1 MKYELE
7 VEKRE
12 RAGKGVARQLRRQG
26 KIPGV
31 LYGGGKSEFVAMD
44 HKIARN
50 LVISQVGH
58 TGLLTVRISGAQ
70 ERIAVLQDHQ
80 IDPITGAI
88 LHVDLYEVSMK
99 KPIRVRVPVTI
110 IGEVPLGVKEGGI
123 LHQPM
128 RELHIECL
136 PDQIPD
142 HIEINAT
149 EFGVGDGVHVKEV
162 DVPAGVKI
170 LDDED
175 LMVVHVAAKMSEA
188 KLESLLAREAGEGVA
203 PVATAEKAAV
213 EVAAAPTAAPDSK
226 AKAAPDSKAKVA
238 PDTKAKAAPDT
249 KAKESKK

>member
-7 VEKRE
+7 VEKRDQ
-12 RAGKGVARQLRRQG
+12 AGKGVARQLRRQG

-44 HKIARN
+44 HKIARS

-88 LHVDLYEVSMK
+88 LHVDLFEVSMK
-99 KPIRVRVPVTI
+99 KAIRVKVPVTV

-123 LHQPM
+123 LHQVL

-136 PDQIPD
+136 PAQIPD
-142 HIEINAT
+142 HIEIDASG
-149 EFGVGDGVHVKEV
+149 FGIGDGVHVKEV
-162 DVPAGVKI
+162 AVPAGIKI

-175 LMVVHVAAKMSEA
+175 LMVAHVATKMSEA
-188 KLESLLAREAGEGVA
+188 KLESLLAREAAEGVS

-213 EVAAAPTAAPDSK
+213 EGAAAGGAVAGSDKAKVAPDSK
-226 AKAAPDSKAKVA
+226 AK
-238 PDTKAKAAPDT
+238 
-249 KAKESKK
+249 EGKK

>member
-1 MKYELE
+1 LFIHSHLEEVKAMKYELE

-31 LYGGGKSEFVAMD
+31 LYGEGKSEFVAMD

-70 ERIAVLQDHQ
+70 ERIVVLQDHQ

-88 LHVDLYEVSMK
+88 LHVDLFEVSMK
-99 KPIRVRVPVTI
+99 KPIRVKVPVTV
-110 IGEVPLGVKEGGI
+110 IGEVPVGVKEGGI

-136 PDQIPD
+136 PAQIPD
-142 HIEINAT
+142 HIEINAS
-149 EFGVGDGVHVKEV
+149 EFGIGQGVHVKEV
-162 DVPAGVKI
+162 EVPTGVKI
-170 LDDED
+170 LDDQD
-175 LMVVHVAAKMSEA
+175 LMVVHIAAKMSEA
-188 KLESLLAREAGEGVA
+188 KLESLLAREAGEVVA
-203 PVATAEKAAV
+203 PVATAEKAKV
-213 EVAAAPTAAPDSK
+213 EEAAAPVAAAAPDSK
-226 AKAAPDSKAKVA
+226 AK
-238 PDTKAKAAPDT
+238 
-249 KAKESKK
+249 ESKK

>member
-88 LHVDLYEVSMK
+88 LHVDLFEVSMK
-99 KPIRVRVPVTI
+99 KPIRVKVPVTV
-110 IGEVPLGVKEGGI
+110 IGEVPVGVKEGGI

-136 PDQIPD
+136 PAQIPD
-142 HIEINAT
+142 HIEINAS
-149 EFGVGDGVHVKEV
+149 EFGIGQGVHVK
-162 DVPAGVKI
+162 DVEAPTGVKF

-175 LMVVHVAAKMSEA
+175 LMVVHIAAKMSEA
-188 KLESLLAREAGEGVA
+188 KLESLLAREAGEAVA
-203 PVATAEKAAV
+203 PVATAEKAKV
-213 EVAAAPTAAPDSK
+213 EGAAAPVAAA
-226 AKAAPDSKAKVA
+226 
-238 PDTKAKAAPDT
+238 DTKAKAAPDA

>member
-31 LYGGGKSEFVAMD
+31 LYGEGKSEFVAMD

-70 ERIAVLQDHQ
+70 ERIVVLQDHQ

-88 LHVDLYEVSMK
+88 LHVDLFEVSMK
-99 KPIRVRVPVTI
+99 KPIRVKVPVTV
-110 IGEVPLGVKEGGI
+110 IGEVPVGVKEGGI

-128 RELHIECL
+128 REIHIECL
-136 PDQIPD
+136 PAQIPD
-142 HIEINAT
+142 HIEINAS
-149 EFGVGDGVHVKEV
+149 EFGIGQGVHVKEV
-162 DVPAGVKI
+162 EVPTGVKI
-170 LDDED
+170 LDDQD
-175 LMVVHVAAKMSEA
+175 LMVVHIAAKMSEA
-188 KLESLLAREAGEGVA
+188 KLESLLAREAGEVVAPIATVEKAKVEEAAA
-203 PVATAEKAAV
+203 PVAA
-213 EVAAAPTAAPDSK
+213 AAPDSK
-226 AKAAPDSKAKVA
+226 AK
-238 PDTKAKAAPDT
+238 
-249 KAKESKK
+249 ESKK

>member
-7 VEKRE
+7 VEKRDQ
-12 RAGKGVARQLRRQG
+12 AGKGVARQLRRQG

-44 HKIARN
+44 HKTARN

-88 LHVDLYEVSMK
+88 LHVDLFEVSMK
-99 KPIRVRVPVTI
+99 KAIRVKVPVTV
-110 IGEVPLGVKEGGI
+110 IGEVPVGVKEGGI
-123 LHQPM
+123 LHQVM

-136 PDQIPD
+136 PAQIPD
-142 HIEINAT
+142 HIEIDASA
-149 EFGVGDGVHVKEV
+149 FGIGDGVHVKEV
-162 DVPAGVKI
+162 AVPTGVKI

-175 LMVVHVAAKMSEA
+175 LMVAHVATKMSEA
-188 KLESLLAREAGEGVA
+188 KLESLLAREVVEGEA

-213 EVAAAPTAAPDSK
+213 EGAAPGAAAAAPDK
-226 AKAAPDSKAKVA
+226 AKAASDSKV
-238 PDTKAKAAPDT
+238 
-249 KAKESKK
+249 KEGKK

>member
-7 VEKRE
+7 VEKRDQ
-12 RAGKGVARQLRRQG
+12 AGKGVARQLRRQG

-31 LYGGGKSEFVAMD
+31 LYGEGKSEFVAMD

-58 TGLLTVRISGAQ
+58 TGLLTVRISGAK

-99 KPIRVRVPVTI
+99 KPIRVKVPVTV

-136 PDQIPD
+136 PAQIPD
-142 HIEINAT
+142 HIEINAS
-149 EFGVGDGVHVKEV
+149 EFGIGQGVHVK
-162 DVPAGVKI
+162 DVEAPDGVKV
-170 LDDED
+170 LDDQD
-175 LMVVHVAAKMSEA
+175 LMVVHIAAKMSEA
-188 KLESLLAREAGEGVA
+188 KLESLLAREAGEVVA
-203 PVATAEKAAV
+203 PVATAEKPKV
-213 EVAAAPTAAPDSK
+213 EAAAAPAAAAAAAAPDSK
-226 AKAAPDSKAKVA
+226 AK
-238 PDTKAKAAPDT
+238 
-249 KAKESKK
+249 ESKK

>member
-7 VEKRE
+7 VEKRDQ
-12 RAGKGVARQLRRQG
+12 AGKGVARQLRRQG

-44 HKIARN
+44 HKTARN

-88 LHVDLYEVSMK
+88 LHVDLFEVSMK
-99 KPIRVRVPVTI
+99 KAIRVKVPVTV

-123 LHQPM
+123 LHQVL

-136 PDQIPD
+136 PAQIPD
-142 HIEINAT
+142 HIEIDASG
-149 EFGVGDGVHVKEV
+149 FGIGDGVHVKEV
-162 DVPAGVKI
+162 AVPTGIKV

-175 LMVVHVAAKMSEA
+175 LMVAHVAMKMSEA
-188 KLESLLAREAGEGVA
+188 KLESLLAREAAEGVS

-213 EVAAAPTAAPDSK
+213 EGAAVGGAVAASDK
-226 AKAAPDSKAKVA
+226 AKAAPDSKV
-238 PDTKAKAAPDT
+238 
-249 KAKESKK
+249 KEGKK

>member
-7 VEKRE
+7 VEKRD

-58 TGLLTVRISGAQ
+58 TGLLTVRIAGAQ

-99 KPIRVRVPVTI
+99 KSIRVKVPVTVV
-110 IGEVPLGVKEGGI
+110 GEVPIGVKEGGI

-136 PDQIPD
+136 PAQIPD
-142 HIEINAT
+142 HIEINAS
-149 EFGVGDGVHVKEV
+149 EFGIGDGAHVKDVEV
-162 DVPAGVKI
+162 PTGVKI
-170 LDDED
+170 LDDQD
-175 LMVVHVAAKMSEA
+175 LMVVHVATKMSEA
-188 KLESLLAREAGEGVA
+188 KLESLLAREVGEGVA
-203 PVATAEKAAV
+203 PVAIEEKAPIEGAAAP
-213 EVAAAPTAAPDSK
+213 VAAAAAAPDSK
-226 AKAAPDSKAKVA
+226 VKAAPDSKAKVA
-238 PDTKAKAAPDT
+238 PDS
-249 KAKESKK
+249 KAKEGKK

>member
-7 VEKRE
+7 VEKRD

-31 LYGGGKSEFVAMD
+31 FYGGGKSEFVAMD

-50 LVISQVGH
+50 LVLAQAGH
-58 TGLLTVRISGAQ
+58 AGLLTVRISGAQ
-70 ERIAVLQDHQ
+70 ERIAILQDHQ

-88 LHVDLYEVSMK
+88 LHVDLFEVSMK
-99 KPIRVRVPVTI
+99 KPIRVNVPVTV
-110 IGEVPLGVKEGGI
+110 IGEVPVGVKEGGI

-142 HIEINAT
+142 HIEINAS
-149 EFGVGDGVHVKEV
+149 EFGIGDGVHVKEV
-162 DVPAGVKI
+162 EAPTGVKI

-175 LMVVHVAAKMSEA
+175 LMVVHVAMKMSEA
-188 KLESLLAREAGEGVA
+188 KLEALLSREAGEGEAPPVVA
-203 PVATAEKAAV
+203 EEKAPA
-213 EVAAAPTAAPDSK
+213 EGAPAPAASAAPDSK
-226 AKAAPDSKAKVA
+226 AKAAPDSKAK
-238 PDTKAKAAPDT
+238 
-249 KAKESKK
+249 EGKK

>member
-44 HKIARN
+44 HKVARN

-58 TGLLTVRISGAQ
+58 TGIGGAQ

-99 KPIRVRVPVTI
+99 KPIRVKVPVTV
-110 IGEVPLGVKEGGI
+110 IGEVPIGVKEGGI

-136 PDQIPD
+136 PAQIPD
-142 HIEINAT
+142 HIEINAS
-149 EFGVGDGVHVKEV
+149 EFGVGQGVHVKEV
-162 DVPAGVKI
+162 EAPTGVKI

-175 LMVVHVAAKMSEA
+175 LMVVHIAAKMSEA
-188 KLESLLAREAGEGVA
+188 KLESLLAREAGEAVA
-203 PVATAEKAAV
+203 PVATAEKAKV
-213 EVAAAPTAAPDSK
+213 EGAATPVAAPDSK
-226 AKAAPDSKAKVA
+226 AK
-238 PDTKAKAAPDT
+238 
-249 KAKESKK
+249 ESKK

>member
-7 VEKRE
+7 VEKRDQ
-12 RAGKGVARQLRRQG
+12 AGKGVARQLRRQG

-31 LYGGGKSEFVAMD
+31 LYGGGKSEFVAME

-50 LVISQVGH
+50 LVLAQAGH
-58 TGLLTVRISGAQ
+58 AGLLTVRISGSE

-88 LHVDLYEVSMK
+88 LHVDLFEVSMT
-99 KPIRVRVPVTI
+99 KPIRVNVPVII
-110 IGEVPLGVKEGGI
+110 IGEVPVGVKEGGI

-136 PDQIPD
+136 PAQIPD
-142 HIEINAT
+142 HIEIDASG
-149 EFGVGDGVHVKEV
+149 FGIGDGVHIKEV
-162 DVPAGVKI
+162 EVPTGVKI

-175 LMVVHVAAKMSEA
+175 LMVAHVASKMSEA
-188 KLESLLAREAGEGVA
+188 KLESLLAREAGEGVVA
-203 PVATAEKAAV
+203 PVATAEVAEPGAV
-213 EVAAAPTAAPDSK
+213 A
-226 AKAAPDSKAKVA
+226 AAPDSKAKVA
-238 PDTKAKAAPDT
+238 PE

>member
-31 LYGGGKSEFVAMD
+31 LYGEGKSEFVAMD
-44 HKIARN
+44 HKVARN

-58 TGLLTVRISGAQ
+58 TGLLSVRISGAQ
-70 ERIAVLQDHQ
+70 ERVAVLQDHQ

-88 LHVDLYEVSMK
+88 LHVDLFEVSMK
-99 KPIRVRVPVTI
+99 KPIRVKVPVTV
-110 IGEVPLGVKEGGI
+110 IGESPVGVKEGGT

-142 HIEINAT
+142 HIEINAS
-149 EFGVGDGVHVKEV
+149 EFIIGQGVHVK
-162 DVPAGVKI
+162 DVEAPTGVKI

-175 LMVVHVAAKMSEA
+175 LMVVHIAAKMSEA

-203 PVATAEKAAV
+203 PVATVEKAKV
-213 EVAAAPTAAPDSK
+213 EGAAAPATAAPDSK
-226 AKAAPDSKAKVA
+226 AK
-238 PDTKAKAAPDT
+238 
-249 KAKESKK
+249 EGKK

>member
-31 LYGGGKSEFVAMD
+31 LYGAGKSEFVAMD

-58 TGLLTVRISGAQ
+58 TGLLTVRVSGAQ

-88 LHVDLYEVSMK
+88 LHVDLFEVSMK
-99 KPIRVRVPVTI
+99 KPIRVKVPVTV
-110 IGEVPLGVKEGGI
+110 IGEVPVGVKEGGI

-128 RELHIECL
+128 REIHIECL
-136 PDQIPD
+136 PAQIPD
-142 HIEINAT
+142 HIEINAS
-149 EFGVGDGVHVKEV
+149 EFGIGQGVHVKEV
-162 DVPAGVKI
+162 EAPTGVKI
-170 LDDED
+170 LDDQD
-175 LMVVHVAAKMSEA
+175 LMVVHIAAKMSEA
-188 KLESLLAREAGEGVA
+188 KLESLLAREAGEVVAPIATVEKAKVEGVVA
-203 PVATAEKAAV
+203 PVAA
-213 EVAAAPTAAPDSK
+213 AAPDSK
-226 AKAAPDSKAKVA
+226 AK
-238 PDTKAKAAPDT
+238 
-249 KAKESKK
+249 ESKK

>member
-7 VEKRE
+7 VER
-12 RAGKGVARQLRRQG
+12 RDQAGKGVARQLRLKG

-58 TGLLTVRISGAQ
+58 TGLLAVRISGAE

-80 IDPITGAI
+80 IDPLTGAI
-88 LHVDLYEVSMK
+88 LHVDLFEVSMK
-99 KPIRVRVPVTI
+99 KPIRVKVPVTV
-110 IGEVPLGVKEGGI
+110 IGEVPVGVKEGGT

-136 PDQIPD
+136 PAQIPD
-142 HIEINAT
+142 HIEIDASA
-149 EFGVGDGVHVKEV
+149 FGIGDGVHVKEV
-162 DVPAGVKI
+162 EAPTGVKL

-175 LMVVHVAAKMSEA
+175 LMVVHVASKMSEA

-203 PVATAEKAAV
+203 PVATAEVTAP
-213 EVAAAPTAAPDSK
+213 EAAAAAPDSK
-226 AKAAPDSKAKVA
+226 AKAAPDSKAK
-238 PDTKAKAAPDT
+238 
-249 KAKESKK
+249 EGKK

>member
-7 VEKRE
+7 VEKRD

-31 LYGGGKSEFVAMD
+31 FYGGGKSEFVAMD

-50 LVISQVGH
+50 LVLAQAGH
-58 TGLLTVRISGAQ
+58 AGLLTVRISGAQ
-70 ERIAVLQDHQ
+70 ERIAILQDHQ

-88 LHVDLYEVSMK
+88 LHVDLFEVSMK
-99 KPIRVRVPVTI
+99 KPIRVNVPVTV
-110 IGEVPLGVKEGGI
+110 IGEVPVGVKEGGI

-142 HIEINAT
+142 HIEINAS

-162 DVPAGVKI
+162 EAPTGVKI

-175 LMVVHVAAKMSEA
+175 LMVVHVAMKMSEA
-188 KLESLLAREAGEGVA
+188 KLEALLAREAGEGETA
-203 PVATAEKAAV
+203 PVVTEEKAPAEGAV
-213 EVAAAPTAAPDSK
+213 ASAASAAPESK
-226 AKAAPDSKAKVA
+226 AK
-238 PDTKAKAAPDT
+238 
-249 KAKESKK
+249 EGKK

>member
-7 VEKRE
+7 VEKRD
-12 RAGKGVARQLRRQG
+12 RAGKGVARKLRRQG

-58 TGLLTVRISGAQ
+58 TGLLTVRIPGEQ

-88 LHVDLYEVSMK
+88 LHVDLFEVSMK
-99 KPIRVRVPVTI
+99 KPIRVKVPVTV
-110 IGEVPLGVKEGGI
+110 IGEVPVGVKEGGI

-136 PDQIPD
+136 PAQIPD
-142 HIEINAT
+142 HIEINAS
-149 EFGVGDGVHVKEV
+149 EFGIGKGVHVKEIEA
-162 DVPAGVKI
+162 PTGVKI
-170 LDDED
+170 LDDQD
-175 LMVVHVAAKMSEA
+175 LMVVHVATKMSEA
-188 KLESLLAREAGEGVA
+188 KLESLLAREAGEAIA
-203 PVATAEKAAV
+203 PVATAEKAPA
-213 EVAAAPTAAPDSK
+213 EGAATPAAAATSESK
-226 AKAAPDSKAKVA
+226 AK
-238 PDTKAKAAPDT
+238 
-249 KAKESKK
+249 EGKK

>member
-7 VEKRE
+7 VEKRDH
-12 RAGKGVARQLRRQG
+12 AGKGVARQLRRQG
-26 KIPGV
+26 KVPGV

-44 HKIARN
+44 YKTARS

-88 LHVDLYEVSMK
+88 LHVDLFEVSMK
-99 KPIRVRVPVTI
+99 KVIRVKVPVTV

-123 LHQPM
+123 LHQVL

-136 PDQIPD
+136 PAQIPD
-142 HIEINAT
+142 HIEIDASG
-149 EFGVGDGVHVKEV
+149 FGIGDGVYVKEV
-162 DVPAGVKI
+162 AVPTGIKI

-175 LMVVHVAAKMSEA
+175 LMVAHVATKMSEA
-188 KLESLLAREAGEGVA
+188 KLESLLAREAAEGGS
-203 PVATAEKAAV
+203 PVATAEKAAG
-213 EVAAAPTAAPDSK
+213 EGAGAAAVAASDSK
-226 AKAAPDSKAKVA
+226 SK
-238 PDTKAKAAPDT
+238 
-249 KAKESKK
+249 EGKK